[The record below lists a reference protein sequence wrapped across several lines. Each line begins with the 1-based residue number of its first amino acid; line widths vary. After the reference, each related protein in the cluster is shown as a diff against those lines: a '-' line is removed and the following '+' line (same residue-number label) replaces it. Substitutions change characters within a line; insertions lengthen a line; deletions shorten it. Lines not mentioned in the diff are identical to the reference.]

1 MKILLVEDT
10 RSMAA
15 VMTARLADM
24 GFEVVLAENGRIAV
38 EMFTQGAPDL
48 VLMDIE
54 MPVMDGF
61 EATSRIRAFESSQQW
76 AWTPIIFL
84 TASDLVD
91 NLVHAIEA
99 GGDDYLTKLA
109 PEVVLQ
115 AKMKA
120 MTRIAT
126 LRQQLA
132 AANRKLEDLASKDGL
147 TGLCNRRSMDLR
159 TDAHWD
165 RAQRSGAPFGL
176 LMLDVDNFKKFND
189 HYGHQ
194 MGDDCLRS
202 VANAIDLVVGASNQ
216 EGFTSNAYAARYGGE
231 EFAVVIPEC
240 TRTAYVTMAARLLD
254 GVRALTL
261 PHEKNPPG
269 IVTVSIGGEWLKV
282 ARDSLAT
289 LFRQA
294 DANLYKAKVGG
305 RDRVE
310 LGTVT

>member
-1 MKILLVEDT
+1 M
-10 RSMAA
+10 
-15 VMTARLADM
+15 
-24 GFEVVLAENGRIAV
+24 
-38 EMFTQGAPDL
+38 
-48 VLMDIE
+48 
-54 MPVMDGF
+54 
-61 EATSRIRAFESSQQW
+61 
-76 AWTPIIFL
+76 
-84 TASDLVD
+84 
-91 NLVHAIEA
+91 
-99 GGDDYLTKLA
+99 
-109 PEVVLQ
+109 
-115 AKMKA
+115 
-120 MTRIAT
+120 
-126 LRQQLA
+126 
-132 AANRKLEDLASKDGL
+132 
-147 TGLCNRRSMDLR
+147 
-159 TDAHWD
+159 
-165 RAQRSGAPFGL
+165 
-176 LMLDVDNFKKFND
+176 
-189 HYGHQ
+189 
-194 MGDDCLRS
+194 
-202 VANAIDLVVGASNQ
+202 VGASNQ